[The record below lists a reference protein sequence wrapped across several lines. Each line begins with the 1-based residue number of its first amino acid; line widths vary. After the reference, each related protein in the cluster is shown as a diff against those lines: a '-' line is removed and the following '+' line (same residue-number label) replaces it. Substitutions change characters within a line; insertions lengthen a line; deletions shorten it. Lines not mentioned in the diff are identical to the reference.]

1 MMLLTAV
8 SRQAGGPLSCCVPL
22 ADKAVLTSSDHPSWE
37 YASPLQAAEETVRSL
52 MTKIQGRGCK
62 EDFQP
67 NPSLLQNG
75 QVSYTA
81 LALLSSVLMAS

>member
-1 MMLLTAV
+1 
-8 SRQAGGPLSCCVPL
+8 
-22 ADKAVLTSSDHPSWE
+22 
-37 YASPLQAAEETVRSL
+37 

-75 QVSYTA
+75 QVSNAAPGAAEQLDSVMLTA
-81 LALLSSVLMAS
+81 G

>member
-1 MMLLTAV
+1 M
-8 SRQAGGPLSCCVPL
+8 
-22 ADKAVLTSSDHPSWE
+22 
-37 YASPLQAAEETVRSL
+37 RSL

-75 QVSYTA
+75 QVSYAAPA
-81 LALLSSVLMAS
+81 LRLRCWAACSWHAGHKAE

>member
-1 MMLLTAV
+1 M
-8 SRQAGGPLSCCVPL
+8 
-22 ADKAVLTSSDHPSWE
+22 
-37 YASPLQAAEETVRSL
+37 RSL

-75 QVSYTA
+75 QVSRQCACRCWAARWRRVDSWLACTLGAPA
-81 LALLSSVLMAS
+81 LGTLPQQLHNRLLRNPALVRAHPDSTEPV

>member
-1 MMLLTAV
+1 M
-8 SRQAGGPLSCCVPL
+8 
-22 ADKAVLTSSDHPSWE
+22 
-37 YASPLQAAEETVRSL
+37 RSL

-75 QVSYTA
+75 QVSYAA
-81 LALLSSVLMAS
+81 LALLLRC